1 MTELVNKEMMNEEE
15 TTTLARF
22 RSELFLTIP
31 IMSKIIIT
39 GKCESG
45 PTPLRET
52 IKTKSVN
59 HELCEVCSSTRP
71 TAAAINSE

>member
-45 PTPLRET
+45 PTP
-52 IKTKSVN
+52 SPGN
-59 HELCEVCSSTRP
+59 
-71 TAAAINSE
+71 N